1 MRRRS
6 SLAVLL
12 FVGVGGVL
20 SAGVSCTASPSKVLP
35 LGAGLDAYP
44 PPRYPDDASSDAR
57 RPPVGDAAP
66 WTGEIPIPGEW
77 LPVPEL
83 PATCSVRI
91 AKDPKVSASR
101 LPWKPCA
108 NARSGC
114 EVFLADW
121 GVDSQWRFLP
131 ERLDNAFE
139 DAAGVHLTY
148 RRYLAPDTGAS
159 QVVAQLLNG
168 EAEATWFSGPNCI
181 LSASRS
187 RHGFALSIVDVVATG
202 TPERTVQQFLA
213 WSTSLNPLRFEY
225 VEESL
230 TPSLKFSQ
238 GVARGA
244 NFLTLEATNGGT
256 IVASAFR
263 FSDRQFARSTPANDL
278 DAARPLPAT
287 GGYVSLVGSDPPT
300 LAFMPLE
307 GGYRTLVRP
316 TPAYFVSDLKLDR
329 ANGAALV
336 WTEAEFADDYH
347 RILWTSPFANT
358 EAGVV
363 RRRIARFDQLD
374 SYVAN
379 AGVVVGRIRES
390 RNARIVRLSDG
401 MGWDIESEPGTTFV
415 KPIWINDD
423 SVWMVISKADPR
435 TPNLPRFSGALR
447 IRRSTLGPATV
458 PNGL

>member
-6 SLAVLL
+6 TLAVLL

-20 SAGVSCTASPSKVLP
+20 GAGVSCTASPSKVLP
-35 LGAGLDAYP
+35 LGAGLVDAYP
-44 PPRYPDDASSDAR
+44 PPRYPEDASSDAR
-57 RPPVGDAAP
+57 RPPADAAP

-77 LPVPEL
+77 LPIPEL

-91 AKDPKVSASR
+91 AKDPRVSTSR

-114 EVFLADW
+114 ELFLADW
-121 GVDSQWRFLP
+121 GVDNQWRFRPSFL
-131 ERLDNAFE
+131 EGVFE

-148 RRYLAPDTGAS
+148 RRYLAPDTGAN
-159 QVVAQLLNG
+159 QVVTQLLDG
-168 EAEATWFSGPNCI
+168 EAEATWFSGPNCSLI
-181 LSASRS
+181 VDRS
-187 RHGFALSIVDVVATG
+187 RHGFAVVVVDVVGSG
-202 TPERTVQQFLA
+202 TPEKTVQQFLG
-213 WSTSLNPLRFEY
+213 WSTSLAPLRFEY
-225 VEESL
+225 VQESL
-230 TPSLKFSQ
+230 TPRLNISQ

-244 NFLTLEATNGGT
+244 DFLTLESTNFGGP

-278 DAARPLPAT
+278 DAERPLPAT
-287 GGYVSLVGSDPPT
+287 GGYVSIIPSDPPS

-316 TPAYFVSDLKLDR
+316 APAYFVNDLRLDR
-329 ANGAALV
+329 ANGDALV
-336 WTEAEFADDYH
+336 WTEAEFADDYR

-358 EAGVV
+358 EAAVV
-363 RRRIARFDQLD
+363 RRRIARFDVD
-374 SYVAN
+374 YYVAN
-379 AGVVVGRIRES
+379 AGVAVGILRET

-401 MGWDIESEPGTTFV
+401 MGWDVQSEPGLGFLW
-415 KPIWINDD
+415 PIWVNDD
-423 SVWMVISKADPR
+423 SVWMVISKPDPR